1 MEVTKIAMLTGANR
15 WAAYSVLE
23 AHLDWTDAVR
33 SETDSPAWI
42 PTLQERLTELLT
54 TIEQAPPLARQQD
67 VDVTQLAQP
76 LVQELA
82 AAARPPQILAQL
94 THLFHVAA
102 GVCLPAPTIAE
113 TDEPR
118 VAILAIGYEEPALAQ
133 ACLENARSCLLAALT
148 QATFDLP
155 AAARQLIDLAD
166 DIRLGPSSRGILRA
180 AQARAIPFRRLT
192 SGSLVQLGEGR
203 WQRRIWTA
211 ETDRTSAI
219 AENIASDKELTKRLL
234 RAVGVP
240 VPLGRVVTSGEDA
253 WNAALEIGLPVVVK
267 PRKANHSRG
276 ISLDLTNRDQVLTA
290 YEWAIVDGNDTGVI
304 VEQYA
309 RGTAHRLLVVGT
321 RLVAAA
327 RGQSEYVYGDGEST
341 IDQLVKAMNLDPR
354 RGRNY
359 TDPLCRVMLDDSAL
373 IELRKQNYTPDSV
386 PPLGQ
391 RVLVQPVGDLITDC
405 TAEVHPENAAQAVL
419 AARIVGLD
427 IAGLDVIAEDISQPF
442 KSQRGAVLEV
452 NAGPSL
458 GVHIAPLHGA
468 PQPVGQA
475 IIDHLFPHPGS
486 ATITVVGITGSGNG
500 CETAARLDE
509 LLAATEHST
518 GRATTSG
525 TYFNRTLIDRALTNE
540 ADRFSTLLLHPDID
554 VALIASSPEYI
565 WKNGLGHDRLDR
577 VIITDC
583 PANDLVES
591 PAGGGSDY
599 RIRQAVLATLR
610 AVPAHGCAVLP
621 AKLAHDTELLAALQ
635 GRTIFFA
642 PHWSASDYETL
653 LKRNSQVVTTTPK
666 ELLLV
671 SSAGQQKLPLPQSW
685 PTDSA
690 RLTREL
696 AALAAAWS
704 CGLSREQLAK
714 SI

>member
-1 MEVTKIAMLTGANR
+1 MEVTKIATLLGANR
-15 WAAYSVLE
+15 WAAHSVLE
-23 AHLDWTDAVR
+23 AHLDWTASAR
-33 SETDSPAWI
+33 SAADSSAWI
-42 PTLQERLTELLT
+42 HTLRERLAELT
-54 TIEQAPPLARQQD
+54 ATIEQTPPLARQQA
-67 VDVTQLAQP
+67 VDVTQLALP
-76 LVQELA
+76 LTQELA
-82 AAARPPQILAQL
+82 AELRLPQILAQL
-94 THLFHVAA
+94 VHLFHVAA
-102 GVCLPAPTIAE
+102 GVCLPPPTIAE

-118 VAILAIGYEEPALAQ
+118 VVILAIGYEEPALAQ
-133 ACLENARSCLLAALT
+133 ASLESGRRCLLAALHQT
-148 QATFDLP
+148 PFDLP
-155 AAARQLIDLAD
+155 AEARQLIDLAD
-166 DIRLGPSSRGILRA
+166 DLRLGPSSRGILRA
-180 AQARAIPFRRLT
+180 AEARGIPFRRLT
-192 SGSLVQLGEGR
+192 TGSLVQLGEGR

-253 WNAALEIGLPVVVK
+253 WTAALEIGLPVVVK

-276 ISLDLTNRDQVLTA
+276 ISLDLTTREQVLTA
-290 YEWAIVDGNDTGVI
+290 YDWAILDGNDTGVI

-321 RLVAAA
+321 RLIAAA

-341 IDQLVKAMNLDPR
+341 IQQLVTAMNLDPR

-386 PPLGQ
+386 PALGQ

-458 GVHIAPLHGA
+458 GVHISPLHGE
-468 PQPVGQA
+468 PQPVGRA
-475 IIDHLFPHPGS
+475 IMDLLFPDPGS
-486 ATITVVGITGSGNG
+486 AQITIVGITGSGNC
-500 CETAARLDE
+500 CETAAVLDQ
-509 LLAATEHST
+509 LLAATEHAT
-518 GRATTSG
+518 GRATSTG
-525 TYFNRTLIDRALTNE
+525 TYFHRALIDTALADE
-540 ADRFSTLLLHPDID
+540 AARFDSLLLHPDID
-554 VALIASSPEYI
+554 IALVASSPESI
-565 WKNGLGHDRLDR
+565 WKTGLGYDRLDR
-577 VIITDC
+577 AVITDC

-599 RIRQAVLATLR
+599 RVRQAVLAALR
-610 AVPAHGCAVLP
+610 AVPPHGCAVLP
-621 AKLAHDTELLAALQ
+621 AKLAHDTELLTVLQ
-635 GRTIFFA
+635 GRSIFFA
-642 PHWSASDYETL
+642 PLWAPSDYEPL
-653 LKRNSQVVTTTPK
+653 LKCNSQVVTTTSK

-671 SSAGQQKLPLPQSW
+671 ASAGQQKWPLPKSW

-690 RLTREL
+690 QVAVEL

-704 CGLSREQLAK
+704 CGLTREQFAK